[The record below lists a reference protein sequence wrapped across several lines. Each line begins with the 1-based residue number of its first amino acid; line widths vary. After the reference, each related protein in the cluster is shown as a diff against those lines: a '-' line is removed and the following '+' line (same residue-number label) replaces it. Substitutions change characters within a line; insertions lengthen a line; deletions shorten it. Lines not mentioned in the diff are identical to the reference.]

1 MSLFDEDRV
10 ISEQFLI
17 EQGFKKYRT
26 GYYQRDYIRSMQDPY
41 DSDYNAIIIV
51 NVFFS
56 MQNNN
61 IYVEKTDFGYGRYW
75 KHNVHDQLDF
85 LSIISKYKL
94 KNKNESS
101 SI

>member
-17 EQGFKKYRT
+17 EQGFKKDRA
-26 GYYQRDYIRSMQDPY
+26 GYYQRDYFRSLSDPY
-41 DSDYNAIIIV
+41 NSDYNAIIIV

-56 MQNNN
+56 MKNNN

-75 KHNVHDQLDF
+75 KHNIHDQFDF

-94 KNKNESS
+94 RTE
-101 SI
+101 I